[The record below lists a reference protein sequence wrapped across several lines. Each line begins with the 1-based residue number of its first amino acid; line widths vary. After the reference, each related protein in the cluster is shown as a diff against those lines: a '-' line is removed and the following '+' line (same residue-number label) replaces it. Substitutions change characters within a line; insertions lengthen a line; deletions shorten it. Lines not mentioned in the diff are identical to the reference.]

1 MMSILFEPIKIR
13 NMEVP
18 NRFVRSATYDAAAD
32 RNGHVS
38 DQQMKLYTD
47 LAEGGVG
54 LIVTGIT
61 SVHPSGRTRVFQN
74 VIDDDDSIHG
84 FRRLT
89 TAVHERG
96 AKIAVQLHHGG
107 RDAAGFFKENGEKA
121 IAPSVVPNDPY
132 FNEEYREMTED
143 EIRQLIRAFGTA
155 AHRARDAGFDS
166 VQLHGAHAFL
176 FSQFLSPFTNRR
188 IDRWGGSLENRL
200 RFHQEVYGEI
210 RKKVGEDYPILI
222 KVGVQDGF
230 SGGLEFSEGKRA
242 ARLLDQCGY
251 DALEISQGL
260 RGKGWEE
267 TEFRTDINTVDR
279 EGFFREWCRE
289 ITSCVKAPTMMMGG
303 LRSFEF
309 MEEVVQKG
317 EAAFVSF
324 SRPFIREPGIVN
336 DWKRGDRHRAR
347 CISCNK
353 CLTIVRSGEAVRCG
367 VEKAT
372 KDF

>member
-1 MMSILFEPIKIR
+1 MSILFEPINIR

-18 NRFVRSATYDAAAD
+18 NRFVRSATYDAAAE

-61 SVHPSGRTRVFQN
+61 SVHPSGRTRVIQN
-74 VIDDDDSIHG
+74 VIDGDDSIDG

-89 TAVHERG
+89 AAVHERG

-107 RDAAGFFKENGEKA
+107 RDAAGFLKEKDEKA

-132 FNEEYREMTED
+132 FKEEYREMTED

-155 AHRARDAGFDS
+155 AHRARDAGFDA

-188 IDRWGGSLENRL
+188 TDHWGGSLENRL
-200 RFHQEVYGEI
+200 RFHQEVYREI
-210 RKKVGEDYPILI
+210 REEVGEDYPILI

-279 EGFFREWCRE
+279 VGFFREWCRE

-317 EAAFVSF
+317 EATFASF

-353 CLTIVRSGEAVRCG
+353 CLTIVRSGEALRCG
-367 VEKAT
+367 A
-372 KDF
+372 